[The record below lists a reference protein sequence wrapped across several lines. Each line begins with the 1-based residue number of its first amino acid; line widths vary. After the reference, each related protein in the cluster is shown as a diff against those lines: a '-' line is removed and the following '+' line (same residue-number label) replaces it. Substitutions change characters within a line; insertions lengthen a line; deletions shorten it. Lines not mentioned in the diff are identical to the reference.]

1 MSKDL
6 KRRIEKLERQ
16 VGVSGFETKLRA
28 LVRWWGGNEEAYL
41 RAARG
46 YARELGPALGE
57 DGTITWE
64 GFLLLRNL
72 LHPSRHAAP
81 QAGRKGAAAEPELQS
96 PPAGSAPREFR
107 FINQGETIV

>member
-16 VGVSGFETKLRA
+16 VGVSEFETKLRA
-28 LVRWWGGNEEAYL
+28 VVRQWGGNEEAYL

-46 YARELGPALGE
+46 QERKLGPELGE

-64 GFLLLRNL
+64 GYLLLQDL
-72 LHPSRHAAP
+72 LHPSRRASP
-81 QAGRKGAAAEPELQS
+81 QAALADPRLPS
-96 PPAGSAPREFR
+96 PPAGSAPRRFR
-107 FINQGETIV
+107 FINKGATIE

>member
-16 VGVSGFETKLRA
+16 IGVSGFETKLRA

-64 GFLLLRNL
+64 GFLLLRDL
-72 LHPSRHAAP
+72 LHPSRHASP
-81 QAGRKGAAAEPELQS
+81 QAGRKGAVAEPGLQS
-96 PPAGSAPREFR
+96 PPAGSEPREFR